1 MNSVSEEVR
10 SATPPTA
17 WAIAALVGL
26 QAAGLI
32 VSAIMVIAL
41 LGEGAL
47 GLPAQLFLVFLILLG
62 AVWLGAAAWGVK
74 AGKTWTRAA
83 VIVIELF
90 AVILSIGSLSAGDIR
105 GGVLLLVPAAVVLLL
120 LFTPSVNEHL
130 GQRHISR

>member
-1 MNSVSEEVR
+1 M
-10 SATPPTA
+10 
-17 WAIAALVGL
+17 IVGL
-26 QAAGLI
+26 QAIGLVI
-32 VSAIMVIAL
+32 SAIMVLSL

-90 AVILSIGSLSAGDIR
+90 AVILSIGSFSAGDIR
-105 GGVLLLVPAAVVLLL
+105 GGLVLLLPAAAVLLL
-120 LFTPSVNEHL
+120 LFTPSVNTHL
-130 GQRHISR
+130 GQRYIDR